1 MFVNQAEP
9 LTAWNQTTTILS
21 CWKHKSC
28 TLQVFLLRRERERE
42 RLLSCDIN
50 YVRATTCVLE
60 TVKRLRSRSQ
70 QCEVVVLCGNTVD
83 YFLCGRKESETF
95 DSGDKVSEVWIWD
108 QQTEVIRQFE
118 LFLFFWALYRPTG
131 KLQWDREKTETQNTG
146 RTRTRWCKDI
156 NTFTAMTQNVGFW
169 SQFRCTFSA
178 LINGSITHKVCQ
190 VFDVVQLLVVT
201 KFQRSWKERVGVTSR
216 RRPTVKLSVWRR
228 ILCQLYWTRAVT
240 ASHWNQRSQNVNIK
254 KGRSVVDCSRV

>member
-70 QCEVVVLCGNTVD
+70 QCEVEVLCGNTVD

-108 QQTEVIRQFE
+108 QQTEVIHQFE
-118 LFLFFWALYRPTG
+118 LFLFFWTLYRPTG

-146 RTRTRWCKDI
+146 RTRRRWCKDI
-156 NTFTAMTQNVGFW
+156 NTFTAMTQNVGF
-169 SQFRCTFSA
+169 
-178 LINGSITHKVCQ
+178 
-190 VFDVVQLLVVT
+190 
-201 KFQRSWKERVGVTSR
+201 
-216 RRPTVKLSVWRR
+216 
-228 ILCQLYWTRAVT
+228 
-240 ASHWNQRSQNVNIK
+240 
-254 KGRSVVDCSRV
+254 